1 MKNKFENILL
11 SILLGMSVLL
21 GLSFWLNTKFGF
33 NIFFAAHWDKLSQL
47 QAQHARINPWFYI
60 SIGVAIF
67 IFIVGLYIL
76 YRPQLRNIFKHKI
89 TISVSKPDT
98 KQPETPVQNI
108 QMQITEPDVQK
119 PINMTRPPRLNLPK
133 NMEQVA
139 AEHHNNASIQNQ
151 AVYDRNPYTEKIN
164 EIFTNNAYL
173 VKKNPTINGFT
184 PDLFAIGNN
193 EVLWIGAVDCDIDKM
208 SMIIEKLQSIFQ
220 ETLPD
225 IKITIYSFILDNKHR
240 YESRDNIFVFH
251 DIDDLA
257 KFISESQGAEIPPE
271 DQENFDAYS
280 EYIDTIIQYVKNI

>member
-1 MKNKFENILL
+1 M
-11 SILLGMSVLL
+11 
-21 GLSFWLNTKFGF
+21 
-33 NIFFAAHWDKLSQL
+33 FF
-47 QAQHARINPWFYI
+47 II
-60 SIGVAIF
+60 
-67 IFIVGLYIL
+67 GLYIL
-76 YRPQLRNIFKHKI
+76 YRPQLRNIFKRKI
-89 TISVSKPDT
+89 TISVSEPDAT
-98 KQPETPVQNI
+98 QPETPVQNI
-108 QMQITEPDVQK
+108 QMQITEPDVQT
-119 PINMTRPPRLNLPK
+119 PVNMTRPPRLNLPK
-133 NMEQVA
+133 NMANVA

-208 SMIIEKLQSIFQ
+208 SMIIKKLQSVFQ

-251 DIDDLA
+251 DINDLA